1 MLPPVGGCA
10 PLSQTFCLLLTQSTQ
25 LHKSPRG
32 SQSEASGVGP
42 TPALHLRL
50 EGMVGRAHR
59 AICACCV
66 QPREFS
72 FLEAESTSV
81 LSEAG
86 KCLSGNIQLV
96 ICSTLALP
104 VRRHF
109 HPGLT
114 LKATETRAFRSLL
127 PCEPVGPDK
136 RSYYK
141 GALLAAK
148 HSPSFS

>member
-1 MLPPVGGCA
+1 MLPPAGGRV

-32 SQSEASGVGP
+32 SPSEASGVGP
-42 TPALHLRL
+42 TPVLHLRW
-50 EGMVGRAHR
+50 EGMVGRTHR

-66 QPREFS
+66 QPHEVA
-72 FLEAESTSV
+72 FLETESTSV

-96 ICSTLALP
+96 IFSTLALP
-104 VRRHF
+104 VQRHF

-114 LKATETRAFRSLL
+114 LKATETRAFRSPL
-127 PCEPVGPDK
+127 PCGPVGPDK